1 VGEGIRI
8 KSKITG
14 FTLVELLV
22 VLAIV
27 GVLCGLMFKGYFYVL
42 DKQAHK
48 QAYVELRVLKVSIEN
63 YRRSFNGYPICP
75 QNVCTPGECLFLSLA
90 GFHNEKGTL
99 EMPPY
104 PATISTELFGYD
116 LESYDT
122 TQIPDIEHNEGK
134 SLMLWLSQILG
145 KDVAFKDPW
154 GNDYVYEYPLQ
165 EGGRGFRLFSMGP
178 DGKTGEDEWIEDD
191 LE

>member
-27 GVLCGLMFKGYFYVL
+27 GILCGLMFKGYFYVL

-63 YRRSFNGYPICP
+63 YRRSYNGYPICP

-116 LESYDT
+116 LESYDASL
-122 TQIPDIEHNEGK
+122 IPDVDHNDGK

-154 GNDYVYEYPLQ
+154 GNEYVYEYPLQ

>member
-1 VGEGIRI
+1 MGEGIRI

-122 TQIPDIEHNEGK
+122 TKIPDIEHNEGK

>member
-1 VGEGIRI
+1 VGEDIRI

-27 GVLCGLMFKGYFYVL
+27 GILCGLMFKAYFYVL

-63 YRRSFNGYPICP
+63 YRRSYNGYPICP

-116 LESYDT
+116 LESYDASL
-122 TQIPDIEHNEGK
+122 IPDVDHNDGK

-154 GNDYVYEYPLQ
+154 GNEYVYEYPLQ

>member
-1 VGEGIRI
+1 MKLSLR
-8 KSKITG
+8 G

-27 GVLCGLMFKGYFYVL
+27 GILISLMFKGYFYVL
-42 DKQAHK
+42 DKQADK
-48 QAYVELRVLKVSIEN
+48 QARVELSALKVSIEN
-63 YRRSFNGYPICP
+63 YRRSFNGYPTCP
-75 QNVCTPGECLFLSLA
+75 QKVCTPGECLFLSLA

-104 PATISTELFGYD
+104 PATISTHLFGYD
-116 LESYDT
+116 LESYDI

-134 SLMLWLSQILG
+134 SLMLWLSQMLG
-145 KDVAFKDPW
+145 KDVAFIDPW
-154 GNDYVYEYPLQ
+154 GNEYVYEYPR
-165 EGGRGFRLFSMGP
+165 EDEAPGFRLFSMGP
-178 DGKTGEDEWIEDD
+178 DGKTGEDEWILDD

>member
-1 VGEGIRI
+1 MGKGVGI
-8 KSKITG
+8 KKRLAA

-27 GVLCGLMFKGYFYVL
+27 GMLLGLMFKGYFYVL
-42 DKQAHK
+42 DKQANK
-48 QAYVELRVLKVSIEN
+48 KASVELKVLKLSIEN
-63 YRRSFNGYPICP
+63 YRRSFKGYPTCP
-75 QNVCTPGECLFLSLA
+75 QKVCTPGECLFLSLA

-104 PATISTELFGYD
+104 PATISSHLFGYD
-116 LESYDT
+116 LNSYDT

-145 KDVAFKDPW
+145 KDVAFIDPW
-154 GNDYVYEYPLQ
+154 GNEYVYEYPR
-165 EGGRGFRLFSMGP
+165 EDEAPGFRLFSMGP
-178 DGKTGEDEWIEDD
+178 DGKTGEDEWTEDD
-191 LE
+191 LN

>member
-1 VGEGIRI
+1 MGKGVGI
-8 KSKITG
+8 KKRLAA

-27 GVLCGLMFKGYFYVL
+27 GMLLGLMFKGYFYVL
-42 DKQAHK
+42 DKQANK
-48 QAYVELRVLKVSIEN
+48 KASVELKVLKLSIEN
-63 YRRSFNGYPICP
+63 YRRSFKGYPTCP
-75 QNVCTPGECLFLSLA
+75 QKVCTPGECLFLSLA

-104 PATISTELFGYD
+104 PATISSHLFGYD
-116 LESYDT
+116 LNSYDT

-145 KDVAFKDPW
+145 KDIAFIDPW
-154 GNDYVYEYPLQ
+154 GNEYVYEYPR
-165 EGGRGFRLFSMGP
+165 EDEAPGFRLFSMGP
-178 DGKTGEDEWIEDD
+178 DGKTGEDKWTEDD
-191 LE
+191 LN

>member
-1 VGEGIRI
+1 MKKRLAA
-8 KSKITG
+8 

-27 GVLCGLMFKGYFYVL
+27 GMLLGLMFKGYFYVL
-42 DKQAHK
+42 DKQANK
-48 QAYVELRVLKVSIEN
+48 KAIVELKVLKLSIEN
-63 YRRSFNGYPICP
+63 YRRSFKGYPTCP
-75 QNVCTPGECLFLSLA
+75 QKVCTPSECLFLSLA

-104 PATISTELFGYD
+104 PATISSHLFGYD
-116 LESYDT
+116 LNSYDT

-145 KDVAFKDPW
+145 KDVAFIDPW
-154 GNDYVYEYPLQ
+154 GNEYVYEYPR
-165 EGGRGFRLFSMGP
+165 EDEAPGFRLFSMGP
-178 DGKTGEDEWIEDD
+178 DGKTGEDEWTEDD
-191 LE
+191 LN

>member
-1 VGEGIRI
+1 MGKGVGI
-8 KSKITG
+8 KKRLSA

-27 GVLCGLMFKGYFYVL
+27 GMLLGLMFKGYFYVL
-42 DKQAHK
+42 DKQANK
-48 QAYVELRVLKVSIEN
+48 KASVELKVLKLSIEN
-63 YRRSFNGYPICP
+63 YRRSFKGYPTCP
-75 QNVCTPGECLFLSLA
+75 QKVCTPGECLFLSLA

-104 PATISTELFGYD
+104 PATISSHLFGYD
-116 LESYDT
+116 LNSYDT

-145 KDVAFKDPW
+145 KDVAFIDPW
-154 GNDYVYEYPLQ
+154 GNEYVYEYPR
-165 EGGRGFRLFSMGP
+165 EDEAPGFRLFSMGP
-178 DGKTGEDEWIEDD
+178 DGKTGEDEWTEDD
-191 LE
+191 LN

>member
-1 VGEGIRI
+1 MGESIRI

>member
-1 VGEGIRI
+1 MGEGIRI

-22 VLAIV
+22 VLVIV
-27 GVLCGLMFKGYFYVL
+27 GVLCGLMFTGYFYVL

>member
-1 VGEGIRI
+1 MGEGIRI

-27 GVLCGLMFKGYFYVL
+27 GILCGLMFKGYFYVL

-63 YRRSFNGYPICP
+63 YRRSYNGYPICP

-116 LESYDT
+116 LESYDASL
-122 TQIPDIEHNEGK
+122 IPDVDHNDGK

-154 GNDYVYEYPLQ
+154 GNEYVYEYPLQ

>member
-1 VGEGIRI
+1 MKLSLR
-8 KSKITG
+8 G

-27 GVLCGLMFKGYFYVL
+27 GVLISLMFKGYFYVL
-42 DKQAHK
+42 EKQADKQAR
-48 QAYVELRVLKVSIEN
+48 VELAALKVSIEN
-63 YRRSFNGYPICP
+63 YRRFFNGYPTCP
-75 QNVCTPGECLFLSLA
+75 QKVCTPGECLFLSLA

-104 PATISTELFGYD
+104 PATISTHLFGYD
-116 LESYDT
+116 LESYDI

-134 SLMLWLSQILG
+134 SLMLWLSQMLG
-145 KDVAFKDPW
+145 KDVAFIDPW
-154 GNDYVYEYPLQ
+154 GNEYVYEYPR
-165 EGGRGFRLFSMGP
+165 EDEAPGFRLFSKGP
-178 DGKTGEDEWIEDD
+178 DGKTGEDEWILDD

>member
-1 VGEGIRI
+1 MGEGIRI

-27 GVLCGLMFKGYFYVL
+27 GVLCGLMFTGYFYVL

-48 QAYVELRVLKVSIEN
+48 QAYVGLRVLKVSIEN

>member
-1 VGEGIRI
+1 MGEGIRI

-27 GVLCGLMFKGYFYVL
+27 GVLCGLMFTGYFYVL

-75 QNVCTPGECLFLSLA
+75 QKVCTPGECLFLSLA

>member
-1 VGEGIRI
+1 MGIPSARR
-8 KSKITG
+8 
-14 FTLVELLV
+14 
-22 VLAIV
+22 
-27 GVLCGLMFKGYFYVL
+27 MFAL
-42 DKQAHK
+42 P
-48 QAYVELRVLKVSIEN
+48 EN
-63 YRRSFNGYPICP
+63 A
-75 QNVCTPGECLFLSLA
+75 LFLSLA

>member
-1 VGEGIRI
+1 VGESIRI

-27 GVLCGLMFKGYFYVL
+27 GVLCGLMFTGYFYVL

>member
-1 VGEGIRI
+1 MGEGIRI

-27 GVLCGLMFKGYFYVL
+27 GILCGLMFKGYFYVL

-63 YRRSFNGYPICP
+63 YRRSYNGYPICP

-134 SLMLWLSQILG
+134 SLMLWLSQVLG

-154 GNDYVYEYPLQ
+154 GNDYVYEYPLK

-178 DGKTGEDEWIEDD
+178 DGKTGEEEWIEDD

>member
-1 VGEGIRI
+1 
-8 KSKITG
+8 
-14 FTLVELLV
+14 
-22 VLAIV
+22 
-27 GVLCGLMFKGYFYVL
+27 
-42 DKQAHK
+42 
-48 QAYVELRVLKVSIEN
+48 
-63 YRRSFNGYPICP
+63 
-75 QNVCTPGECLFLSLA
+75 
-90 GFHNEKGTL
+90 
-99 EMPPY
+99 MPPY
-104 PATISTELFGYD
+104 PATISTHLFGYD

-154 GNDYVYEYPLQ
+154 GNEYVYEYPLK

>member
-1 VGEGIRI
+1 MGEGIRI

>member
-1 VGEGIRI
+1 MGEDFSI
-8 KSKITG
+8 KSHPRA

-27 GVLCGLMFKGYFYVL
+27 GVLITLMFKGYFYVL

-48 QAYVELRVLKVSIEN
+48 QAKVEIEALKLSVEN
-63 YRRSFNGYPICP
+63 YRRSFNGYPTCP
-75 QNVCTPGECLFLSLA
+75 QKVCTPGECLFLSLA

-104 PATISTELFGYD
+104 PATIPTNLFGYD
-116 LESYDT
+116 LNSYDVS
-122 TQIPDIEHNEGK
+122 QIPDVSHNEGK

-145 KDVAFKDPW
+145 KDVAFIDPW
-154 GNDYVYEYPLQ
+154 GNEYVYEYPIE
-165 EGGRGFRLFSMGP
+165 EGGPGFRLYSKGP
-178 DGKTGEDEWIEDD
+178 DGKTGNEESSADD